1 MDELFGN
8 LNGELT
14 MKLREFP
21 FFSSELV
28 QFACD
33 DLTSAWQVG
42 ESVSVQADGDNYLIR
57 QGDFVCLG
65 KVIGHQDRTA
75 LQVQRGLTLWVLRNR
90 HEKVLLLQSL
100 DLVEHV
106 QLDMV
111 ISVDEAIAEQLASR
125 GDISA
130 PDVEAAVGWLRDQ
143 FIAADA
149 HPTSEMG
156 RIFLGRFDNASDK
169 GFVLFGASW
178 RGTVKR
184 DGGVLRLMSV
194 TLLRGTTARLAM
206 VIGKISFQDASVAVR
221 MQSTEQKSLLDAALR
236 DNGSYLQLWQ
246 EYGAL
251 EWEQARD
258 RAKELGSLRFKNA
271 DLIEGEYWTWFLKV
285 DVDQLKD
292 FRKRWK
298 ALGLPSTTQVELGEN
313 ELDLDSEVDDAPGKA
328 GWAQRRPVRGELQFK
343 NDGVVLILPQDRR
356 AERPPE
362 KGFIY
367 YSLAGDENVLKNRAR
382 ARQSI
387 KDGRRLPQ
395 LSYLLEEVHLPSTRR
410 RQLVGLSPYAK
421 ACFKGPPTAKQK
433 QALDVAINTPDIAL
447 IVGPPGTGKT
457 QVIAALQRRLAETL
471 EGNSLQHQVLISSY
485 QHDAV
490 DNALNRAEV
499 YGLPAVRIGGRG
511 RRDEGGVDPVR
522 IWCERKRKE
531 IAVRLDKIQQNEPLT
546 QPLEELDLQITALRL
561 AKYSPSERYLKFK
574 KVDEILRQLNILNL
588 RLPAQIR
595 DRWNEFLNKQS
606 MVETQSQ
613 ANEPAELL
621 RLIRALRT
629 SPIGFA
635 DDGTNRIYH
644 LERTLRRGCVKLEES
659 EWRLLQRLSTVA
671 DATETDLSDLAVFKM
686 SMLNR
691 LIPDYRPAQLKQS
704 LSGETLGLLADIE
717 HAIDIPLRQSRRGI
731 SAVVASYHAAL
742 AQDPDEAARAVQEY
756 ASIVGAT
763 CQQSAGKAMS
773 NLKDLSDLEASE
785 GIEFDTVVIDEA
797 ARANPL
803 DLFVP
808 MAMARRRIILVGD
821 HRQLPHLVQ
830 RELEDELI
838 SRQSLTEAEA
848 KAYEQSLFERLVK
861 QLREQEKVDNIKRV
875 VMLDTQY
882 RMHPTLGD
890 FISKQFY
897 ESEGLEVL
905 HSGRPAQ
912 DFAHAIP
919 GYQGKCAAWFDVPL
933 QEGKE
938 DRRGSSRIRQ
948 AEASAIAK
956 EVKRIA
962 DTCGPTLS
970 IGVISFYRAQ
980 CDLILEALVDQGLAE
995 EEDGEIQI
1003 SRSYRQTES
1012 GDERLRV
1019 GTVDGFQGKEFDVV
1033 FLSIVRAN
1041 DVVVP
1046 DQKEEKERERL
1057 LNGKYGHLRLANRLN
1072 VAMSRQRKLLVA
1084 VGDKR
1089 MVEGSLSEEAV
1100 PALTAF
1106 LKLCRK
1112 EHANGR

>member
-1 MDELFGN
+1 
-8 LNGELT
+8 
-14 MKLREFP
+14 MKLNEFSLL
-21 FFSSELV
+21 SSELV

-33 DLTSAWQVG
+33 ESTTDWQIG
-42 ESVSVQADGDNYLIR
+42 EAVSVQANGSDYFIR
-57 QGDFVCLG
+57 QGDSVCVG
-65 KVIGHQDRTA
+65 KVLGSQDRIA
-75 LQVQRGLTLWVLRNR
+75 IQVQRGLTLWILRSR
-90 HEKVLLLQSL
+90 HEKVLQLQSL
-100 DLVEHV
+100 DLVEQI
-106 QLDMV
+106 QLDMAV
-111 ISVDEAIAEQLASR
+111 SVDEAIAEQLASK
-125 GDISA
+125 GEISA
-130 PDVEAAVGWLRDQ
+130 PDVQAAIVWLSDR
-143 FIAADA
+143 FVSADDI
-149 HPTSEMG
+149 PGSVME
-156 RIFLGRFDNASDK
+156 RVFLGRFDNPSDD
-169 GFVLFGASW
+169 GFVLFGAGW

-184 DGGVLRLMSV
+184 DMGVLRLMSV
-194 TLLRGTTARLAM
+194 TRLRGTTARVAM
-206 VIGKISFQDASVAVR
+206 AVGKISFQDASVAVR
-221 MQSTEQKSLLDAALR
+221 LQSTEQRALLDAALR
-236 DNGSYLQLWQ
+236 DNGSYLRLWQ

-258 RAKELGSLRFKNA
+258 CARELGSLRFKNA
-271 DLIEGEYWTWFLKV
+271 DLIEGELWAWFLKV
-285 DVDQLKD
+285 DVDHLKD

-298 ALGLPSTTQVELGEN
+298 ALALSVTTQVELGEK
-313 ELDLDSEVDDAPGKA
+313 ELDHDSAVEDAPEKGERA
-328 GWAQRRPVRGELQFK
+328 RRRPVRGVLRFEK
-343 NDGVVLILPQDRR
+343 DGVVLIPSQDRR
-356 AERPPE
+356 SERPPA

-367 YSLAGDENVLKNRAR
+367 YSLSGDEAVQTRRAR

-387 KDGRRLPQ
+387 NDGRRLPQ
-395 LSYLLEEVHLPSTRR
+395 LSYLLEGVAPPSARR
-410 RQLVGLSPYAK
+410 RQLVGLSTYAK
-421 ACFKGPPTAKQK
+421 ACFKGPPTERQK
-433 QALDVAINTPDIAL
+433 LALDVAINTPDIAL

-471 EGNSLQHQVLISSY
+471 GENSLQHQVLISSY

-499 YGLPAVRIGGRG
+499 FGLPAVRIGGRG
-511 RRDEGGVDPVR
+511 RRDEGGVDPVGV
-522 IWCERKRKE
+522 WCERKRKE
-531 IAVRLDKIQQNEPLT
+531 IAVRLDAIQLDEPLT
-546 QPLEELDLQITALRL
+546 QPLEELDQRITALRL
-561 AKYSPSERYLKFK
+561 ASLSSQERQTQFEQIDVL
-574 KVDEILRQLNILNL
+574 LHQLFDLDI
-588 RLPAQIR
+588 RLPANIK
-595 DRWNEFLNKQS
+595 DRWDEFLAQQKR
-606 MVETQSQ
+606 VETQRQ
-613 ANEPAELL
+613 ANEPAGLVRLL
-621 RLIRALRT
+621 RALRT
-629 SPIGFA
+629 SSIGFA
-635 DDGTNRIYH
+635 DDGPDRAH
-644 LERTLRRGCVKLEES
+644 QLERTLRRGSVKLEES

-671 DATETDLSDLAVFKM
+671 DATAADLSELAAFKL
-686 SMLNR
+686 SMLDR
-691 LIPDYRPAQLKQS
+691 LSPDYRPPQLKQA
-704 LSGETLGLLADIE
+704 LSGEALGLLADIE
-717 HAIDIPLRQSRRGI
+717 HAIDAPLRQSRRGI

-742 AQDPDEAARAVQEY
+742 AQAPNEAARAVREY

-773 NLKDLSDLEASE
+773 SLKELSDLEASE

-838 SRQSLTEAEA
+838 SKQSLTEAQA

-897 ESEGLEVL
+897 ESEGLDVL

-919 GYQGKCAAWFDVPL
+919 GYQGRCAAWLNVPL
-933 QEGKE
+933 QDGKE
-938 DRRGSSRIRQ
+938 KYLKPGYERR

-956 EVKRIA
+956 EVKQIA
-962 DTCGPTLS
+962 DSCGPTLS
-970 IGVISFYRAQ
+970 IGIISFYRAQ

-995 EEDGEIQI
+995 EDDGEIRI
-1003 SRSYRQTES
+1003 TRSYRQTEA

-1019 GTVDGFQGKEFDVV
+1019 GTVDAFQGKEFDVV

-1041 DVVVP
+1041 DVVVS
-1046 DQKEEKERERL
+1046 DQKEGDERERL

-1084 VGDKR
+1084 VGDQR
-1089 MVEGSLSEEAV
+1089 MAEGPESEEGV

-1106 LKLCRK
+1106 LKLCR
-1112 EHANGR
+1112 EEMAHGR

>member
-1 MDELFGN
+1 
-8 LNGELT
+8 
-14 MKLREFP
+14 MKLCDFSLL
-21 FFSSELV
+21 SSELV

-33 DLTSAWQVG
+33 NLDTDWQVG
-42 ESVSVQADGDNYLIR
+42 EAVSVQAHGNEYLLR
-57 QGDFVCLG
+57 QGDSVCVG
-65 KVIGHQDRTA
+65 KVAGSQDRIA
-75 LQVQRGLTLWVLRNR
+75 IRVQRGLTLWVLRNR
-90 HEKVLLLQSL
+90 HEKVLHLQSL
-100 DLVEHV
+100 DLVEQI
-106 QLDMV
+106 QLDMA

-125 GDISA
+125 GEISA
-130 PDVEAAVGWLRDQ
+130 PDVQAAVGWLKDQ
-143 FIAADA
+143 FISADDT
-149 HPTSEMG
+149 PTAEMD
-156 RIFLGRFDNASDK
+156 RVFVGRFDNASDE
-169 GFVLFGASW
+169 GFVLFGAGW
-178 RGTVKR
+178 RGAVKR
-184 DGGVLRLMSV
+184 DTGALRLLSV
-194 TLLRGTTARLAM
+194 TRLRRDTARVAM
-206 VIGKISFQDASVAVR
+206 AVGKISFQDASVAVR
-221 MQSTEQKSLLDAALR
+221 LQSTEQRALLDAALR
-236 DNGSYLQLWQ
+236 DNGSYLRLWQ

-258 RAKELGSLRFKNA
+258 CARELGSLRFKSA
-271 DLIEGEYWTWFLKV
+271 DLIEGELWAWFLKV
-285 DVDQLKD
+285 DADHLKD

-298 ALGLPSTTQVELGEN
+298 ALGLPGTTQVELGEK
-313 ELDLDSEVDDAPGKA
+313 ELDLDSEVEDALEKGA
-328 GWAQRRPVRGELQFK
+328 RARRRPVRGILRFEK
-343 NDGVVLILPQDRR
+343 DGVVLIPSQDRR
-356 AERPPE
+356 SERPPT

-367 YSLAGDENVLKNRAR
+367 YSLSGDEAVQTRRAR

-387 KDGRRLPQ
+387 NDGRRLPQ
-395 LSYLLEEVHLPSTRR
+395 LSYLLEGVAPPSARR
-410 RQLVGLSPYAK
+410 RQLDGLSTYAK
-421 ACFKGPPTAKQK
+421 ACFKGAPTKRQIE
-433 QALDVAINTPDIAL
+433 ALEKAINTPDIAL

-471 EGNSLQHQVLISSY
+471 GENSLQHQVLISSY

-499 YGLPAVRIGGRG
+499 FGLPAVRIGGRG
-511 RRDEGGVDPVR
+511 HRDEGGVDPVGV
-522 IWCERKRKE
+522 WCERKRKE
-531 IAVRLDKIQQNEPLT
+531 IAVRLDAIQLDEPLT
-546 QPLEELDLQITALRL
+546 RPLEELDRRTTALRL
-561 AKYSPSERYLKFK
+561 ASLSSQERHAQFEQIDAL
-574 KVDEILRQLNILNL
+574 LRQLLDL
-588 RLPAQIR
+588 DVRLPANIKN
-595 DRWNEFLNKQS
+595 RWDEFLAQQKA
-606 MVETQSQ
+606 VETQRQ
-613 ANEPAELL
+613 ANEPAGLVRLL
-621 RLIRALRT
+621 RALRT
-629 SPIGFA
+629 SSIGFA
-635 DDGTNRIYH
+635 DDGPDRAH
-644 LERTLRRGCVKLEES
+644 QLERTLRRSNVKLEES
-659 EWRLLQRLSTVA
+659 EWRLLHRLSTAA
-671 DATETDLSDLAVFKM
+671 DATAADLSELTDFKL
-686 SMLNR
+686 SMLDR
-691 LIPDYRPAQLKQS
+691 LTPDYRPPQLKQA
-704 LSGETLGLLADIE
+704 LSGEALGLLADIK
-717 HAIDIPLRQSRRGI
+717 HAIDAPLRQSRRGI

-742 AQDPDEAARAVQEY
+742 AQAPNEAARAVREY

-773 NLKDLSDLEASE
+773 NLKELSDLDASE

-838 SRQSLTEAEA
+838 SRQSLTEAQA

-897 ESEGLEVL
+897 ESEGLDVL
-905 HSGRPAQ
+905 HSGRPAEE
-912 DFAHAIP
+912 FAHALP
-919 GYQGKCAAWFDVPL
+919 GYQGKCAAWLDVPL
-933 QEGKE
+933 QDGKE
-938 DRRGSSRIRQ
+938 KYLSPGYERR
-948 AEASAIAK
+948 AEATAIAK

-962 DTCGPTLS
+962 DSCGPTLS

-980 CDLILEALVDQGLAE
+980 CDLILDALVDEGLAE
-995 EEDGEIQI
+995 EDDGEIRI

-1019 GTVDGFQGKEFDVV
+1019 GTVDAFQGKEFDVV

-1041 DVVVP
+1041 DVVVS
-1046 DQKEEKERERL
+1046 DQKEGDERERL

-1089 MVEGSLSEEAV
+1089 MAEDPVSEEAV

-1106 LKLCRK
+1106 LKLCR
-1112 EHANGR
+1112 EEMANGR

>member
-1 MDELFGN
+1 
-8 LNGELT
+8 
-14 MKLREFP
+14 MKLCEFSLL
-21 FFSSELV
+21 SSELV

-33 DLTSAWQVG
+33 DLDTDWQVG
-42 ESVSVQADGDNYLIR
+42 EAVSVQAHGNDYLLR
-57 QGDFVCLG
+57 QGDSVCVG
-65 KVIGHQDRTA
+65 KIAGSQDRTSIR
-75 LQVQRGLTLWVLRNR
+75 VQRGLTLWVIRNR
-90 HEKVLLLQSL
+90 HENVLHLQSL
-100 DLVEHV
+100 DLVEQI
-106 QLDMV
+106 QLDMA

-125 GDISA
+125 GEIPA
-130 PDVEAAVGWLRDQ
+130 PDVQAAVGWLRDK
-143 FIAADA
+143 FISAEDAAA
-149 HPTSEMG
+149 TEMD
-156 RIFLGRFDNASDK
+156 RVFLGRFDNASDE
-169 GFVLFGASW
+169 GFVLFGAGW

-184 DGGVLRLMSV
+184 DIGVLRLMSV
-194 TLLRGTTARLAM
+194 TRLRGATARVAM
-206 VIGKISFQDASVAVR
+206 AVGKISFQDASVAVR
-221 MQSTEQKSLLDAALR
+221 LQSTEQRALLDAALR
-236 DNGSYLQLWQ
+236 DNGSYLRLWQ

-258 RAKELGSLRFKNA
+258 CARELGSLRFKSA
-271 DLIEGEYWTWFLKV
+271 DLIEGELWAWFLKV
-285 DVDQLKD
+285 DADHLKD

-298 ALGLPSTTQVELGEN
+298 VLGLPGTTQVELGEN
-313 ELDLDSEVDDAPGKA
+313 ELDLDSEEEDAPGNV
-328 GWAQRRPVRGELQFK
+328 GRVRRRPVRGLLRFER
-343 NDGVVLILPQDRR
+343 DGVVLTLPQDRR
-356 AERPPE
+356 SERPPA

-367 YSLAGDENVLKNRAR
+367 YSLAGDENVQKNRAR

-387 KDGRRLPQ
+387 NDGRRLPQ
-395 LSYLLEEVHLPSTRR
+395 LSYLLEGVAPPSARR
-410 RQLVGLSPYAK
+410 RQLVGLSAYAK
-421 ACFKGPPTAKQK
+421 ACFKGPPTERQK
-433 QALDVAINTPDIAL
+433 LALDVAINTPDIAL

-471 EGNSLQHQVLISSY
+471 GENSLQHQVLISSY

-499 YGLPAVRIGGRG
+499 FGLPAVRIGGRG
-511 RRDEGGVDPVR
+511 RRDEGGVDPVSA
-522 IWCERKRKE
+522 WCERKRKE
-531 IAVRLDKIQQNEPLT
+531 IAVRLDAIQLDEPLT
-546 QPLEELDLQITALRL
+546 RPLGELDRRITALRL
-561 AKYSPSERYLKFK
+561 ASLSSLERQTQFEQIDVL
-574 KVDEILRQLNILNL
+574 LRQLCDLDV
-588 RLPAQIR
+588 RLPADIK
-595 DRWNEFLNKQS
+595 DRWGEFLVQQTR
-606 MVETQSQ
+606 VETQRQ
-613 ANEPAELL
+613 ANEPVGLARLL
-621 RLIRALRT
+621 RALRT
-629 SPIGFA
+629 TSIGFA
-635 DDGTNRIYH
+635 DDGSDRVHH
-644 LERTLRRGCVKLEES
+644 LERTLRRGSVKLEES

-671 DATETDLSDLAVFKM
+671 DATEADLSELAAFKL
-686 SMLNR
+686 SMLDR
-691 LIPDYRPAQLKQS
+691 LSPDYRPPQLKQA
-704 LSGETLGLLADIE
+704 LGGEALGLLADIE
-717 HAIDIPLRQSRRGI
+717 RAIDAPLRQSRRGI
-731 SAVVASYHAAL
+731 SAVMASYHAAL
-742 AQDPDEAARAVQEY
+742 AHAPNEAARAVREY

-773 NLKDLSDLEASE
+773 SLKELSDLEASE

-838 SRQSLTEAEA
+838 SRQSLTEAQA

-897 ESEGLEVL
+897 ESEGLGVL

-919 GYQGKCAAWFDVPL
+919 GYQGKCAAWLDVPL

-938 DRRGSSRIRQ
+938 DRRGSSRIRL
-948 AEASAIAK
+948 AEARAIAK

-995 EEDGEIQI
+995 EEDGEIRI
-1003 SRSYRQTES
+1003 ARSYRQTES

-1019 GTVDGFQGKEFDVV
+1019 GTVDAFQGKEFDVV

-1041 DVVVP
+1041 DVVVS
-1046 DQKEEKERERL
+1046 DQKEGDERERL

-1084 VGDKR
+1084 VGDKG
-1089 MVEGSLSEEAV
+1089 MAECPESDEAV

-1106 LKLCRK
+1106 LKLCR
-1112 EHANGR
+1112 EEMANGH

>member
-1 MDELFGN
+1 
-8 LNGELT
+8 
-14 MKLREFP
+14 MKLNEFSLL
-21 FFSSELV
+21 SSELV

-33 DLTSAWQVG
+33 ESATDWQIG
-42 ESVSVQADGDNYLIR
+42 EAVSVQANGSDYFIR
-57 QGDFVCLG
+57 QGDSVCVG
-65 KVIGHQDRTA
+65 KVFGSQDRIA
-75 LQVQRGLTLWVLRNR
+75 IQVQRGLTLWILRSR
-90 HEKVLLLQSL
+90 HEKVLQLQSL
-100 DLVEHV
+100 DLVEQI
-106 QLDMV
+106 QLDMAV
-111 ISVDEAIAEQLASR
+111 SVDEAIAEQLASK
-125 GDISA
+125 GEISA
-130 PDVEAAVGWLRDQ
+130 PDVQAAIVWLSDR
-143 FIAADA
+143 FVSADDI
-149 HPTSEMG
+149 PGSVME
-156 RIFLGRFDNASDK
+156 RVFLGRFDNASDD
-169 GFVLFGASW
+169 GFVLFGAGW

-184 DGGVLRLMSV
+184 DMGVLRLVSV
-194 TLLRGTTARLAM
+194 TRLRGATARLAM
-206 VIGKISFQDASVAVR
+206 AVGKISFRDASVAVR
-221 MQSTEQKSLLDAALR
+221 LQSTEQRALLDAALR
-236 DNGSYLQLWQ
+236 DNGSYLRLWQ

-258 RAKELGSLRFKNA
+258 CARELGSLRFKNA
-271 DLIEGEYWTWFLKV
+271 DLIEGELWAWFLKV
-285 DVDQLKD
+285 DVDHLKD

-298 ALGLPSTTQVELGEN
+298 ALALSVTTQVELGEK
-313 ELDLDSEVDDAPGKA
+313 ELDLDSTVEDAPEKGERA
-328 GWAQRRPVRGELQFK
+328 RRRPVRGVLRFEK
-343 NDGVVLILPQDRR
+343 DGVVLIPSQDRR
-356 AERPPE
+356 SERPPA

-367 YSLAGDENVLKNRAR
+367 YSLSGDEAVQTRRAR

-387 KDGRRLPQ
+387 NDGRRLPQ
-395 LSYLLEEVHLPSTRR
+395 LSYLLEGVAPPSARR
-410 RQLVGLSPYAK
+410 RQLVGLSTYAK
-421 ACFKGPPTAKQK
+421 ACFKGPPTERQK
-433 QALDVAINTPDIAL
+433 LALDVAINTPDIAL

-471 EGNSLQHQVLISSY
+471 GENSLQHQVLISSY

-499 YGLPAVRIGGRG
+499 FGLPAVRIGGRG
-511 RRDEGGVDPVR
+511 RRDEGGVDPVGV
-522 IWCERKRKE
+522 WCERKRKE
-531 IAVRLDKIQQNEPLT
+531 IAVRLDAIQLDEPLT
-546 QPLEELDLQITALRL
+546 QPLEELDQRITALRL
-561 AKYSPSERYLKFK
+561 ASLSSQERQTQFEQIDVL
-574 KVDEILRQLNILNL
+574 LHQLFDLDI
-588 RLPAQIR
+588 RLPANIK
-595 DRWNEFLNKQS
+595 DRWDEFLAQQKR
-606 MVETQSQ
+606 VETQRQ
-613 ANEPAELL
+613 ANEPAGLVRLL
-621 RLIRALRT
+621 RALRT
-629 SPIGFA
+629 SSIGFA
-635 DDGTNRIYH
+635 DDGPDRAH
-644 LERTLRRGCVKLEES
+644 QLERTLRRGSVKLEES

-671 DATETDLSDLAVFKM
+671 DATAADLSELAAFKL
-686 SMLNR
+686 SMLDR
-691 LIPDYRPAQLKQS
+691 LSPDYRPPQLKQA
-704 LSGETLGLLADIE
+704 LSGEALGLLADIE
-717 HAIDIPLRQSRRGI
+717 HAIDAPLRQSRRGI

-742 AQDPDEAARAVQEY
+742 AQAPNEAARAVREY

-773 NLKDLSDLEASE
+773 SLKELSDLEASE

-838 SRQSLTEAEA
+838 SKQSLTEAQA

-897 ESEGLEVL
+897 ESEGLDVL

-919 GYQGKCAAWFDVPL
+919 GYQGKCAAWLNVPL
-933 QEGKE
+933 QDGKE
-938 DRRGSSRIRQ
+938 KYLKPGYERQ

-962 DTCGPTLS
+962 DSCGPTLS
-970 IGVISFYRAQ
+970 IGIISFYRAQ
-980 CDLILEALVDQGLAE
+980 CDLILEALADQGLAE
-995 EEDGEIQI
+995 EEDGEIRI
-1003 SRSYRQTES
+1003 ARSYRQTEA

-1019 GTVDGFQGKEFDVV
+1019 GTVDAFQGKEFDVV

-1041 DVVVP
+1041 DVVVS
-1046 DQKEEKERERL
+1046 DQKEGDERERL

-1084 VGDKR
+1084 VGDQR
-1089 MVEGSLSEEAV
+1089 MAEGPESEEGV

-1106 LKLCRK
+1106 LKLCR
-1112 EHANGR
+1112 EEMAHGR